1 MERFRRR
8 LSASRQA
15 AGRCFLQSD
24 EALAHRLQQVIDLFF
39 IILFNLLLTLVL
51 SNKGHKFTK
60 LCFEKNDN

>member
-24 EALAHRLQQVIDLFF
+24 EALAHRLQQVIDLLV
-39 IILFNLLLTLVL
+39 IFNILLTLLL
-51 SNKGHKFTK
+51 SNKGDKFT
-60 LCFEKNDN
+60 

>member
-39 IILFNLLLTLVL
+39 IFNLLLTLVL

-60 LCFEKNDN
+60 LCFEQNDN

>member
-24 EALAHRLQQVIDLFF
+24 EALAHRLQQVIDLLF
-39 IILFNLLLTLVL
+39 IFNILLTLLL
-51 SNKGHKFTK
+51 SNKGDKFT
-60 LCFEKNDN
+60 

>member
-24 EALAHRLQQVIDLFF
+24 EALAHRLQHVIDLFF
-39 IILFNLLLTLVL
+39 IFNLSLTLVL

-60 LCFEKNDN
+60 LCFEKNVN